1 MNRTQL
7 EHVIRAASAIA
18 EDDELIII
26 GSQAIHAQVRFPPNE
41 AVRSTEADVYPRN
54 HPERAELIEGA
65 IGELSGFHDTYG
77 YYAQGVSPTTAVLPR
92 GWEDRLVVLKN
103 ENTGSG
109 AGLCIDVH
117 DLLLSK
123 YAANREKDREF
134 NRAVIAAG
142 LVDRGTLLHLADAM
156 PVSDDDRERI
166 VQRIEVD
173 YPEPAPHS
181 DQGRTPRPR
190 YPSQP

>member
-7 EHVIRAASAIA
+7 EHIIRAATAIA
-18 EDDELIII
+18 EDNELIII
-26 GSQAIHAQVRFPPNE
+26 GSQAIHAHVHFPPHE

-77 YYAQGVSPTTAVLPR
+77 YYAQGVSPMTAILPR
-92 GWEDRLVVLKN
+92 GWEDRLVALKN
-103 ENTGSG
+103 ENTGTG
-109 AGLCIDVH
+109 TGLCIDLH

-134 NRAVIAAG
+134 NRAVIMTG
-142 LVDRGTLLHLADAM
+142 FVDHQKLLDLTQAM
-156 PVSDDDRERI
+156 PGTDEDRMRI
-166 VQRIEVD
+166 AQRIEAD
-173 YPEPAPHS
+173 FAN
-181 DQGRTPRPR
+181 
-190 YPSQP
+190 PSASNTID

>member
-1 MNRTQL
+1 M
-7 EHVIRAASAIA
+7 
-18 EDDELIII
+18 
-26 GSQAIHAQVRFPPNE
+26 
-41 AVRSTEADVYPRN
+41 YPRN

-103 ENTGSG
+103 ENTGGG
-109 AGLCIDVH
+109 AGHCIDVH

-134 NRAVIAAG
+134 NRAVIGAG
-142 LVDRGTLLHLADAM
+142 LVDRETLLALAEAM
-156 PVSDDDRERI
+156 PVSDEDRGQI
-166 VQRIEVD
+166 IQRIRTD
-173 YPEPAPHS
+173 FS
-181 DQGRTPRPR
+181 TPRPL
-190 YPSQP
+190 PHPTA